1 MIGTSVVG
9 AECALDQPGLLA
21 LGALQLDCPVP
32 DVGAHLAA
40 GAGGAGVHPAGDHQ
54 LYTDQIYHQLP
65 PVVPALPAHT
75 LHRLLVSVGGQ
86 HRPQLAGLVEF
97 LHHLRVAQ

>member
-1 MIGTSVVG
+1 MIGVSVVG
-9 AECALDQPGLLA
+9 AEGALDQPGLLA

-54 LYTDQIYHQLP
+54 LYCDTVTTWP
-65 PVVPALPAHT
+65 PVVPTLAAHA